1 MTFDKNAWLSQNLRC
16 PACFAGPLNRSDN
29 TWHCG
34 GCDTVYDTV
43 VQSSNFISAEMM
55 IDFNIIEN
63 QKASDHPYNLTAQEL
78 IAKVEAIGGMAL
90 DCGAGSRI
98 FTSEH
103 LIQTEIMPY
112 ANVDILAVNQSLPF
126 VDNAFDVIFSFDVLE
141 HVTDPFL
148 SARELARVLKPGG
161 LLYVDLPF
169 LQVEHGYP
177 HHYFNATRMGL
188 RQLFADLLKVEAHVV
203 PDSGHPTHLLWIA
216 MNTYRN
222 GLPKN
227 LREGFES
234 LTIGE
239 ILAASWKD
247 LRGSPYGRG
256 ISSEAKWK
264 MASATQA
271 MFAKDYGDDAQATAL
286 QVDIADLP
294 NFRNRDSFMG

>member
-1 MTFDKNAWLSQNLRC
+1 MTFEKIHWLGEHLRC
-16 PACFAGPLNRSDN
+16 SVCFSAPLARADDA
-29 TWHCG
+29 WKCYGCG
-34 GCDTVYDTV
+34 ATFEDVAH
-43 VQSSNFISAEMM
+43 SSNFISDEMM

-63 QKASDHPYNLTAQEL
+63 LKASDHPYNPTAVEL
-78 IAKVEAIGGMAL
+78 IAKVEQIGGMVL
-90 DCGAGSRI
+90 DCGAGSRT

-141 HVTDPFL
+141 HVTDPFV

-169 LQVEHGYP
+169 LQLEHGYP

-188 RQLFADLLKVEAHVV
+188 RQLFADILKVEAHVV
-203 PDSGHPTHLLWIA
+203 PESGHPTHLLWTA
-216 MNTYRN
+216 LNTYRN
-222 GLPKN
+222 GLPKDD
-227 LREGFES
+227 RAGFEN

-239 ILAASWKD
+239 ILAAPWKD
-247 LRGSPYGRG
+247 LRGSRFGKA

-271 MFAKDYGDDAQATAL
+271 MFAKESTGDDDATAL
-286 QVDIADLP
+286 SVEISNLP
-294 NFRNRDSFMG
+294 NFRNRESFMG